1 MEIAVD
7 FSRSLGPL
15 LHFWQSTG
23 FSPANLLLDADMSQ
37 AMAYAGAIPH
47 GGITW
52 ARVHYLL
59 ELVTADGLGTATPCY
74 HWDTLD
80 SVLSVLV
87 DNGLRPIFELMGNV
101 NGYFTD
107 YTDPAQARAWRDLV
121 RGLAEHVI
129 DRYGQN
135 EVRSWLF
142 ETWNEPDIGFWTQG
156 DAAFCAYYDAC
167 EDGLHNA
174 DPELRLGG
182 PGTCRNLSATL
193 KAFLEHCDTGTN
205 VLTGK
210 PATLP
215 AFISIHEK
223 GVRAHQEDLT
233 PNSMGIVEREAR
245 VIDYIR
251 EHHPALAD
259 LPFMNNE
266 CDPQV
271 GWGTTHTWRA
281 QSYYPALAAKII
293 NQHLVSLV
301 DERGVNYAVLSN
313 DNGFLGTWGHRTLL
327 TRFSKTDHIDHGQAD
342 GFRDAPRREEN
353 VERRAFALIKKPIL
367 NLMTLLS
374 LLGDEHYHVE
384 GVGDVSE
391 PLGVI
396 ATRRGQS
403 QVAVLVYNSADR
415 VNAGGQRTITLTMKD
430 LPFDRAMLCLYRIDE
445 TDGDVFRTWE
455 GLGAPDHPTDDQIDA
470 MRRNQELRAI
480 SGPREITIDHGI
492 CALDLNVTLPSV
504 TLVLFTTDPGTPPEK
519 VTRLRATTYEG
530 RHGHPEVLL
539 TWAGDDS
546 RALRTYEV
554 LAAAGPGGPYRRVN
568 AVDQLDTAFV
578 HTIDPACSVYS
589 VRAVDFWDRS
599 GDPSDPVH
607 IAHSRR

>member
-1 MEIAVD
+1 MEMTVD

-15 LHFWQSTG
+15 QHFWQSTG
-23 FSPANLLLDADMSQ
+23 FTPANLLLDADMRQ
-37 AMAYAGAIPH
+37 AMAYVGAVPH

-59 ELVTADGLGTATPCY
+59 ELVTADGLGTAAPCY
-74 HWDTLD
+74 HWDKLD
-80 SVLSVLV
+80 SVLSVLI

-107 YTDPAQARAWRDLV
+107 YTDLMQARAWRDLV
-121 RGLAEHVI
+121 QALAEHVI
-129 DRYGQN
+129 DLYGQN

-156 DAAFCAYYDAC
+156 NAAFCAYYDAC
-167 EDGLHNA
+167 ADGLHRV

-182 PGTCRNLSATL
+182 PGTCQNVSATL
-193 KAFLEHCDTGTN
+193 KAFLQHCDTGTN

-223 GVRAHQEDLT
+223 GVREHQEDLT

-245 VIDYIR
+245 VID
-251 EHHPALAD
+251 
-259 LPFMNNE
+259 
-266 CDPQV
+266 
-271 GWGTTHTWRA
+271 
-281 QSYYPALAAKII
+281 
-293 NQHLVSLV
+293 
-301 DERGVNYAVLSN
+301 
-313 DNGFLGTWGHRTLL
+313 
-327 TRFSKTDHIDHGQAD
+327 HGQAD
-342 GFRDAPRREEN
+342 GHRDAPRRDEN
-353 VERRAFALIKKPIL
+353 IERRAFALIKKPIL

-374 LLGDEHYHVE
+374 LLGNEHCRVE
-384 GVGDVSE
+384 GVDDVSQ

-396 ATRRGQS
+396 ASRRGQS

-415 VNAGGQRTITLTMKD
+415 INAGGQRTVALTMKD

-455 GLGAPDHPTDDQIDA
+455 GLGAPDHPTDDQIEA

-480 SGPREITIDHGI
+480 SKPREITFDQGI
-492 CALDLNVTLPSV
+492 CALDLNITLPSV
-504 TLVLFTTDPGTPPEK
+504 TLVLLTADPGTPPEK

-530 RHGHPEVLL
+530 RNGHPEVLL

-554 LAAAGPGGPYRRVN
+554 LAAADPGGPYRRVN
-568 AVDQLDTAFV
+568 TVDQLDTAFV

-607 IAHSRR
+607 IAH